1 VIPGFLLAA
10 AVAGGALTAD
20 LPDDVLAAVAGKK
33 ATRPD
38 EVLAA
43 VMSAV
48 RPYVFEAGGVHA
60 LTDRR
65 WFQADSA
72 EGPGA
77 PVLEIRRWPGDTI
90 VAFYALCGEGLCI
103 GYDGGDAVS
112 SAYAPKF
119 EWSGGEIVKVVFDVA
134 DDAYIDIESH
144 LAAAVARD

>member
-72 EGPGA
+72 AGPGA

-90 VAFYALCGEGLCI
+90 VAFYALP
-103 GYDGGDAVS
+103 A
-112 SAYAPKF
+112 
-119 EWSGGEIVKVVFDVA
+119 GGELLPGGLTL
-134 DDAYIDIESH
+134 SG
-144 LAAAVARD
+144 AATRAGHPRRSSEDRRRS